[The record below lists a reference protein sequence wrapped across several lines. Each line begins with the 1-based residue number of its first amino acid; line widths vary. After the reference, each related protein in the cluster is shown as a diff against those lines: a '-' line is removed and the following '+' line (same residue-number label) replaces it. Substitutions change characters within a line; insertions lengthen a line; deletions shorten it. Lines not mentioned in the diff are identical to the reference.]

1 MSTTKHPNVSVVGF
15 GYVGCVLGAAL
26 AERGLDVTGI
36 ESDRRIREAVGAGT
50 SPFNETGLAEL
61 IEGATRNRRLRVTD
75 DYEAIAD
82 ADVIIITVGTPLS
95 EDGDADLTQI
105 VTAARQIANHVADGQ
120 LVILKSTVPPNTTR
134 DVITPI
140 LRAKAD
146 VLVAFCPERLAEG
159 QAIRDLFAIPVVVGG
174 VDEASTRAAADFW
187 HASLAIETIEV
198 ESSLAAEMVKLADNL
213 WIDLNI
219 AMANE
224 LAKLCDRLGGVD
236 VLEVIAA
243 ANTLPK
249 VGHHVNILI
258 PSMGV
263 GGSCLTKDP
272 WFVHGMGRKLGLE
285 LQTPR
290 VSREINDSM
299 PSYTVSLIDDF
310 LLGTGARPEDCR
322 VAVLGLAFKD
332 HTGDCRHTPTR
343 PFIAALAARGYQVAV
358 HDPWVS
364 DADARD
370 VSGLEPEPDIAA
382 AVKDADCVTFLTG
395 HREFKEFPLE
405 RLAELAKPGALI
417 VDGRIFFDR
426 DTIRHIE
433 ALGLHYKGIGR

>member
-1 MSTTKHPNVSVVGF
+1 VSNTKNPNVCIVGF
-15 GYVGCVLGAAL
+15 GYVGCVLGAVL
-26 AERGLDVTGI
+26 AERGLDITGI
-36 ESDRRIREAVGAGT
+36 EPDRRIREAVVAGT
-50 SPFNETGLAEL
+50 SPFNETGLEDL
-61 IEGATRNRRLRVTD
+61 IAGGRSTGHLNVTD
-75 DYEAIAD
+75 RYEAVAD
-82 ADVIIITVGTPLS
+82 ADVVIITVGTPLS
-95 EDGDADLTQI
+95 EDGEADLTQI
-105 VTAARQIANHVADGQ
+105 EKAARQIANHVGDGQ
-120 LVILKSTVPPNTTR
+120 LVILKSTVPPNTTLE
-134 DVITPI
+134 VITPI
-140 LRAKAD
+140 LRAAAD

-174 VDEASTRAAADFW
+174 VDEASTRAASEFW
-187 HASLAIETIEV
+187 RVSLGSETVEV
-198 ESSLAAEMVKLADNL
+198 GSSLAAEMVKLADNL

-219 AMANE
+219 ALANE

-249 VGHHVNILI
+249 VGHNVNILV

-285 LQTPR
+285 LQTPK
-290 VSREINDSM
+290 VSREVNDSM
-299 PSYTVSLIDDF
+299 PGYTVSLIDDF
-310 LLGTGARPEDCR
+310 LLGNGARPVDCR

-343 PFIAALAARGYQVAV
+343 PVIAALAARGYQVAV

-364 DADARD
+364 DTDARD

-382 AVKDADCVTFLTG
+382 AVRGADCVTFLTG
-395 HREFKEFPLE
+395 HREFREFPLE

-417 VDGRIFFDR
+417 LDGRIFFDR
-426 DTIRHIE
+426 RTIGRIE